1 MHTRFLK
8 AVAIASATLLP
19 FAWQGGAHAQDIQ
32 RIKIG
37 AVAPKTGP
45 LAGGAA
51 MTQWPNIRLW
61 VEQTNKAGGIMLK
74 SVGKRVPVELIE
86 YDDRTNNED
95 TVKAIE
101 RLATQDKADFIIAPY
116 ATGANLAA
124 APVFAKYGYPQLAVN
139 SVTDRG
145 PELGKRWPNSF
156 WLLGGGSG
164 MGKDLVVMLKKM
176 QGEGKIGDTVALS
189 FVADGFGLDMANGT
203 RKALKEAG
211 FKVVYDK
218 SYPLG
223 TQDLSPVINEV
234 KALNPDVFL
243 AFSYPPDTFGL
254 TEQARIAGFNPKV
267 FHTGVGTPFP
277 DYRDRFGAAAVEG
290 VMGTGGWDPSTPKM
304 QAYVEAHKALNGKE
318 PDGWASSVTYAS
330 LEMLTQAIERV
341 GSLDRK
347 AVAKELQSGS
357 FDTVIGTVKLKGNVR
372 EQPWAVGQWQNGVFR
387 GVAPHDKAGAVE
399 PVAKPGWK

>member
-1 MHTRFLK
+1 MNTLFRATAF
-8 AVAIASATLLP
+8 AAATLLP
-19 FAWQGGAHAQDIQ
+19 LGAPSSVLAEEIGTI
-32 RIKIG
+32 RIG

-74 SVGKRVPVELIE
+74 SVGKRVPIELIE

-124 APVFAKYGYPQLAVN
+124 APVLAKYGYPQLAVN

-145 PELGKRWPNSF
+145 PELAKRWPNSF
-156 WLLGGGSG
+156 WLLGGGSE
-164 MGKDLVVMLKKM
+164 MSADQVRMLKKL
-176 QGEGKIGDTVALS
+176 QSEGKIGDTVALS
-189 FVADGFGLDMANGT
+189 YVADGFGLDMANGA

-223 TQDLSPVINEV
+223 SQDLSPIINEV
-234 KALNPDVFL
+234 KALNPDVFI
-243 AFSYPPDTFGL
+243 AYSYPPDTFGL
-254 TEQARIAGFNPKV
+254 TEQARIAGFSPKV

-277 DYRDRFGAAAVEG
+277 DYRDRFGAAIEG
-290 VMGTGGWDPSTPKM
+290 VMGTGGWDPSTPRM

-347 AVAKELQSGS
+347 AVIQELQTGT
-357 FDTVIGTVKLKGNVR
+357 FDTVLGPFKFRNNVR
-372 EQPWAVGQWQNGVFR
+372 EQPWAVGQWQSGVFR
-387 GVAPHDKAGAVE
+387 GVAPHDKEGAVA
-399 PVAKPGWK
+399 PVMKPAWK

>member
-1 MHTRFLK
+1 MKTRFLR
-8 AVAIASATLLP
+8 AAALATATLLP
-19 FAWQGGAHAQDIQ
+19 LAIAGNALAQE
-32 RIKIG
+32 IKSIRIG

-61 VEQTNKAGGIMLK
+61 VEQTNKAGGIML
-74 SVGKRVPVELIE
+74 SSIGKRVPVELIE

-95 TVKAIE
+95 TVKAVE

-156 WLLGGGSG
+156 WMLGGGTE
-164 MGKDLVVMLKKM
+164 MTTDQVRMLKKL
-176 QGEGKIGDTVALS
+176 QSDGKIGDTVAMS
-189 FVADGFGLDMANGT
+189 FVADGFGLDMANGA

-223 TQDLSPVINEV
+223 TQDLSPIINEV

-277 DYRDRFGAAAVEG
+277 DYRDRFSAATVEG
-290 VMGTGGWDPSTPKM
+290 VMGTGGWDPTTPRM
-304 QAYVEAHKALNGKE
+304 QAYIEAHKALNGKE

-330 LEMLTQAIERV
+330 LEILTQAIERV

-347 AVAKELQSGS
+347 AVIKELQTGR
-357 FDTVIGTVKLKGNVR
+357 FDTVLGDFKFRNNVR
-372 EQPWAVGQWQNGVFR
+372 EQPWAVGQWQGGVFR
-387 GVAPHDKAGAVE
+387 AVAPHDKQGAVE
-399 PVAKPGWK
+399 PVMKPAWQ